1 MVVTYEDV
9 IPTLIPNTAMQKRI
23 IDGVWKTYVINPAEG
38 YVVHDNAFDWTE
50 PDEITGEE
58 IPVLG
63 HKIGECSCGAN
74 YDFTTT
80 QVTAVNGQV
89 VTAYGSREF
98 YAIPASEVPQDE
110 PEVTE

>member
-1 MVVTYEDV
+1 MAITYEDV
-9 IPTLIPNTAMQKRI
+9 NPSLIPNTVMQKRFF
-23 IDGVWKTYVINPAEG
+23 DGVHKQYVFYPAEG
-38 YVVHDNAFDWTE
+38 YVVHDNTCDYTA

-98 YAIPASEVPQDE
+98 YAIPASEVQQDE
-110 PEVTE
+110 PEATE